1 MTLTQVV
8 QKIPRIKYAEDFREN
23 SGIAAVRA
31 FGIQSVQE
39 LPVLVNIAALTHA
52 LGESP
57 LVYELKNEA
66 LELIDDTDLR
76 SFPRETPHLL
86 SSACIIEN
94 NSGVLFGETTDL
106 GVYPMP
112 DGRIG
117 IVGLTGRDQDG
128 GALFTAW
135 NPLWE
140 TRDGEHDI
148 SEFERFETDSDEE
161 TYKTWAQD
169 AIRFLIVFSVMLEA
183 EKRPIVITEAQKKQ
197 AKSVKIAER
206 KKGRSGWRIKSVN
219 LTTQRKYPGHDNAEH
234 SKADLE
240 NKLSRKVYV
249 SGHIAHQAY
258 GPQWSQHRWI
268 YKEGY
273 ESRRWI
279 APGPRKIIVKK

>member
-1 MTLTQVV
+1 MTLTQLV

-23 SGIAAVRA
+23 AGIAAART
-31 FGIQSVQE
+31 FGVQALQE
-39 LPVLVNIAALTHA
+39 LPIFVNIAALTYA

-57 LVYELKNEA
+57 IIYELKNDA

-76 SFPRETPHLL
+76 SFPRETPSLL
-86 SSACIIEN
+86 SSACIVEN
-94 NSGVLFGETTDL
+94 NTGVLFGETTDL
-106 GVYPMP
+106 GIYPMP

-117 IVGLTGRDQDG
+117 IIGLTGRDQGG
-128 GALFTAW
+128 GAFFTAW
-135 NPLWE
+135 NPKW
-140 TRDGEHDI
+140 GEHDI
-148 SEFERFETDSDEE
+148 SEFGRFETDSDEE

-206 KKGRSGWRIKSVN
+206 KKGRSGWRIKSISM
-219 LTTQRKYPGHDNAEH
+219 TTQRKYPSHEKTEH
-234 SKADLE
+234 EKADLE
-240 NKLSRKVYV
+240 DKLSRQVYV

-273 ESRRWI
+273 EARRWI
-279 APGPRKIIVKK
+279 APGPRKIIVKI